1 MWELDYEER
10 WVLKNWYFETV
21 VLEKNLESPLDCKEI
36 KPANPIG
43 NQTWIFIRRNDAEVE
58 APIFWPPD
66 VKSRLIGKK
75 PLCWERL
82 KARGE
87 GGNRGR
93 DDWMASPTQWTWVWA
108 NSGWW
113 LKDKEAWHA
122 AVYGIAKS
130 QTWLRDWATTN
141 TLHGQF
147 AMEKEIKP
155 DISFIKINSYIQK
168 ILKSKT

>member
-1 MWELDYEER
+1 M
-10 WVLKNWYFETV
+10 
-21 VLEKNLESPLDCKEI
+21 VLEKTLESPLDCKEI

-113 LKDKEAWHA
+113 WRTRKPGMLQSMGLLKVRH
-122 AVYGIAKS
+122 
-130 QTWLRDWATTN
+130 DWKTE
-141 TLHGQF
+141 Q
-147 AMEKEIKP
+147 
-155 DISFIKINSYIQK
+155 QQ
-168 ILKSKT
+168 ILSMDNLQWKKK